1 MPARILVVHD
11 DPGFTERTAAALV
24 AAGHDVSAFTSSMS
38 AIKALEAAQQIEVL
52 VTRVVFPEG
61 QPNGVALALMAKM
74 KKPGVKVLFAA
85 LPETQAHTEGVG
97 EFLPAPADPADIVAL
112 IGKILG

>member
-1 MPARILVVHD
+1 MPARIVVVHD
-11 DPGFTERTAAALV
+11 DPEFTERTAGALI
-24 AAGHDVSAFTSSMS
+24 AAGHDVRGFTSSMS
-38 AIKALEAAQQIEVL
+38 AIEALEAAQKIEVL

-61 QPNGVALALMAKM
+61 QPNGVALALMATV

-85 LPETQAHTEGVG
+85 RPEMQAHTEGVG

-112 IGKILG
+112 IGKMLG